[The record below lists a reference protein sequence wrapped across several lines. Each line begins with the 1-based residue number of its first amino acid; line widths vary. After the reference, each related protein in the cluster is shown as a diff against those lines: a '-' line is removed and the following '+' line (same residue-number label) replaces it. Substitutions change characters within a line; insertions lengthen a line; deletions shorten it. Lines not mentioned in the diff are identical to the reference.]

1 METVEPIRD
10 KNKIEE
16 MKVYL
21 KNHSLRDWALFTLGI
36 NSGLRIS
43 DLLKLKIADVI
54 DSNGKVVARLS
65 VREKKTG
72 KAKTFPFNNNISSSL
87 TEYIHSIDSSQIALF
102 ASRKGNEPISRQ
114 QAYRIIN
121 DAARHVGI
129 MDNIGCHTMR
139 KSWGWMAYE
148 AGVDVTRIQSILNHS
163 SPKET
168 LRYIGITRDE
178 LDNIYKTLNL

>member
-43 DLLKLKIADVI
+43 DLLKLNVSDILDA
-54 DSNGKVVARLS
+54 NGKIITRLS

-72 KAKTFPFNNNISSSL
+72 KAKMFPFNVNALSAL
-87 TEYIHSIDSSQIALF
+87 TEYISSIDSSQITLF
-102 ASRKGNEPISRQ
+102 ASRKGEKSITRQ

-148 AGVDVTRIQSILNHS
+148 AGVDITRIQSILNHS
-163 SPKET
+163 SPKES
-168 LRYIGITRDE
+168 LRYIGITQDE
-178 LDNIYKTLNL
+178 LNSVYLNLNL

>member
-10 KNKIEE
+10 KKKIEE

-43 DLLKLKIADVI
+43 DLLKLKVSDVI
-54 DSNGKVVARLS
+54 DANGKIITRLS

-72 KAKTFPFNNNISSSL
+72 KAKTFPFNINVSL
-87 TEYIHSIDSSQIALF
+87 ALKEYISSIDSSQIALF
-102 ASRKGNEPISRQ
+102 ASRKGNESITRQ

-139 KSWGWMAYE
+139 KSWGFMAYE
-148 AGVDVTRIQSILNHS
+148 AGVDITRIQSILNHS
-163 SPKET
+163 SPKES

-178 LDNIYKTLNL
+178 LDNVYMELNL